1 MHAPAPNPGNPAP
14 NTTPPGSRLPLV
26 AAVLGAAAVIVF
38 PLLMVGAAFV
48 ISGSDSATTVMLV
61 AAFAGAVCAITAA
74 VLGIV
79 SLTRGVTGSGKAL
92 AIGAILSAVFSIVTG
107 GLAAVFGFLV
117 TSPALHGRPLRRRG
131 EPVLPEAGESE
142 EAPRWGDDATFA
154 RLDVSSL
161 SPETRREVAAGWL
174 EDARTEHASVAAF
187 SRLALDLLAVG
198 APPQLVTRAHSAAM
212 DEVEHARK
220 AYAVASVFAGRTLE
234 PMKYPEASAI
244 EPRELSALT
253 VARES
258 LLEGVVGEAACAALL
273 ARGAS
278 EVSNDVLGRHLAR
291 LAVDEAGHAELARD
305 IVRHCVARAG
315 GERTSMMA
323 ALRQALDGLV
333 VTTPDETR
341 DLRAHGR
348 FSPRDF
354 ALATSAAREEA
365 RLFLDGLD
373 ASETT
378 ERHFPL
384 ASMGGHDASQG

>member
-1 MHAPAPNPGNPAP
+1 
-14 NTTPPGSRLPLV
+14 LV
-26 AAVLGAAAVIVF
+26 AAISGAAAVIVF
-38 PLLMVGAAFV
+38 PLLMVGAAFG
-48 ISGSDSATTVMLV
+48 ISGSDTATTVMLV
-61 AAFAGAVCAITAA
+61 AAFAGAVCALTAA

-131 EPVLPEAGESE
+131 EPVLPRATETDDV
-142 EAPRWGDDATFA
+142 PTWGDDRAFVE
-154 RLDVSSL
+154 LEVSGL
-161 SPETRREVAAGWL
+161 PEETRREVAAGWL

-187 SRLALDLLAVG
+187 SRLALDLLAIG
-198 APPQLVTRAHSAAM
+198 APPRLVTRAHSAAM

-220 AYAVASVFAGRTLE
+220 AYAIASRFAGRTLE
-234 PMKYPEASAI
+234 PAAYADASAL
-244 EPRELSALT
+244 EPREVSRLS

-278 EVSNDVLGRHLAR
+278 EASNDVLGRHLAR

-305 IVRHCVARAG
+305 IVRHCVDRAG
-315 GERTSMMA
+315 SERASRIA
-323 ALRQALDGLV
+323 ELRRALDRLV
-333 VTTPDETR
+333 VSTPDETR
-341 DLRAHGR
+341 DLRAYGR

-365 RLFLDGLD
+365 RLFLDGLE

-378 ERHFPL
+378 ARHC
-384 ASMGGHDASQG
+384 ASASIGGQDASQE

>member
-1 MHAPAPNPGNPAP
+1 M
-14 NTTPPGSRLPLV
+14 
-26 AAVLGAAAVIVF
+26 GAAAVIVF

-48 ISGSDSATTVMLV
+48 ISGSDTATTLMLV
-61 AAFAGAVCAITAA
+61 AAFAGAVCALTAA

-131 EPVLPEAGESE
+131 EPVLPAASE
-142 EAPRWGDDATFA
+142 TDDAPTWGDDRAFVE
-154 RLDVSSL
+154 LEVSAL
-161 SPETRREVAAGWL
+161 PEETRREVAAGWL

-187 SRLALDLLAVG
+187 SRLALDLLSIG
-198 APPQLVTRAHSAAM
+198 APPNLVMRAHSAAM

-220 AYAVASVFAGRTLE
+220 AYAVASRFAGYTLE
-234 PMKYPEASAI
+234 PTRYPEAAAI
-244 EPRELSALT
+244 EPREVSSLT

-273 ARGAS
+273 SRGAS
-278 EVSNDVLGRHLAR
+278 EVTNEVLARHLAR

-315 GERTSMMA
+315 NARASMLA
-323 ALRQALDGLV
+323 ELRQSLDRLV
-333 VTTPDETR
+333 VTTPDETN

-348 FSPRDF
+348 FGPRDF
-354 ALATSAAREEA
+354 SLATRAAREEA
-365 RLFLDGLD
+365 RQFLMGLE

-378 ERHFPL
+378 ACYDAME
-384 ASMGGHDASQG
+384 SIGG